1 MTPPDKDPSQG
12 QQLSAINFEK
22 DKVGMFWEYKRG
34 ILFTFLGFVV
44 SAFFAV
50 VFNADRFAPGLWSL
64 LVIAVAVT
72 LLSLVIL
79 DIWRRLQLLAGQVTG
94 YMTQVENGVKLGR
107 FDQMI
112 GLPDV
117 PRRAE
122 KLITA
127 PSRGTLEVK
136 QKLYSLMN
144 STRTSLRSLPSIED
158 ISFEGVERLG
168 QNIILIHVRNPGQ
181 KEVRINRYSINKGE
195 PIPLAPPT
203 VIPPRTAGT
212 VTVSRDLGSQTAF
225 VAGENYT
232 VTVWT
237 ERGWSFSF
245 TFKCPE

>member
-1 MTPPDKDPSQG
+1 MTPPDKSPSQNPPFP
-12 QQLSAINFEK
+12 AVNFEK

-34 ILFTFLGFVV
+34 ILFTFLGFAV

-50 VFNADRFAPGLWSL
+50 VFNADRIAPGLWTL
-64 LVIAVAVT
+64 LVVTVAVFFLILT
-72 LLSLVIL
+72 IL

-94 YMTQVENGVKLGR
+94 YMTQVENGIKLGR

-112 GLPDV
+112 GLPEV

-127 PSRGTLEVK
+127 PSHGTLEVK

-158 ISFEGVERLG
+158 ISFEEVERLG
-168 QNIILIHVRNPGQ
+168 QNTILIHVKNPGQ

-195 PIPLAPPT
+195 PIPLSPPT
-203 VIPPRTAGT
+203 VIPPRISGT
-212 VTVSRDLGSQTAF
+212 VTVSRDPNSQTAF
-225 VAGENYT
+225 VGGENYT

>member
-1 MTPPDKDPSQG
+1 MTPPDKDPGQG
-12 QQLSAINFEK
+12 QQSPATNFEK

-50 VFNADRFAPGLWSL
+50 VFNADKFAPGPWAL
-64 LVIAVAVT
+64 LVVAVAVT
-72 LLSLVIL
+72 FLILLVL
-79 DIWRRLQLLAGQVTG
+79 DIWRRL
-94 YMTQVENGVKLGR
+94 
-107 FDQMI
+107 QMI

-136 QKLYSLMN
+136 QKLYSLVN
-144 STRTSLRSLPSIED
+144 STRTSLRSLPSVED

-168 QNIILIHVRNPGQ
+168 QNTILIHVKNPGQ

-203 VIPPRTAGT
+203 VIPPKSAGT
-212 VTVSRDLGSQTAF
+212 VTMSKDLNSQTAF
-225 VAGENYT
+225 VAGESYT

-237 ERGWSFSF
+237 ERGWSFSV
-245 TFKCPE
+245 TFKCPD

>member
-1 MTPPDKDPSQG
+1 MTPPDRDPSQG
-12 QQLSAINFEK
+12 QQPPATNFEK

-34 ILFTFLGFVV
+34 ILFTFLGFAV

-50 VFNADRFAPGLWSL
+50 VFNADRFAPGLWAL
-64 LVIAVAVT
+64 LVVAVAVVFLILT
-72 LLSLVIL
+72 IL

-117 PRRAE
+117 LRRAE

-136 QKLYSLMN
+136 QKLYSLVN
-144 STRTSLRSLPSIED
+144 STRTSLRSLPSVED

-168 QNIILIHVRNPGQ
+168 QNTILIHAKNPGQ
-181 KEVRINRYSINKGE
+181 KEVRINRYSINKSE

-203 VIPPRTAGT
+203 VIPPKSAGT
-212 VTVSRDLGSQTAF
+212 VTVSRDLTSQTAF

>member
-1 MTPPDKDPSQG
+1 MTPPDKDPGQG
-12 QQLSAINFEK
+12 QQSPATNFEK

-50 VFNADRFAPGLWSL
+50 VFNATRFSHGLGII
-64 LVIAVAVT
+64 LVVTVAVFFLILT
-72 LLSLVIL
+72 IL

-94 YMTQVENGVKLGR
+94 YMTQVENGIKLGR

-112 GLPDV
+112 GLPEV

-127 PSRGTLEVK
+127 PSHGTLEVK

-158 ISFEGVERLG
+158 ITFEEVERLG
-168 QNIILIHVRNPGQ
+168 QNTILIHVKNPGQ

-195 PIPLAPPT
+195 PIPLSPPT
-203 VIPPRTAGT
+203 VIPPKSAGT
-212 VTVSRDLGSQTAF
+212 VTTSRDLNSQTAF
-225 VAGENYT
+225 VAGEDHEVNK
-232 VTVWT
+232 WND
-237 ERGWSFSF
+237 RGWAVSF

>member
-1 MTPPDKDPSQG
+1 MPHVD
-12 QQLSAINFEK
+12 FEK

-34 ILFTFLGFVV
+34 TLFTFLGFAV

-50 VFNADRFAPGLWSL
+50 VFNADRFAPGPWAL
-64 LVIAVAVT
+64 LVVAVAVLFLILT
-72 LLSLVIL
+72 IL

-136 QKLYSLMN
+136 QKLYSLTN
-144 STRTSLRSLPSIED
+144 SIRTSLRSLPSVED

-168 QNIILIHVRNPGQ
+168 QNTILVHVKNPGQ
-181 KEVRINRYSINKGE
+181 NEVRINRYSINKGE

-203 VIPPRTAGT
+203 VIPPKSTGT
-212 VTVSRDLGSQTAF
+212 VTVSRDLNSQTPF
-225 VAGENYT
+225 VGGENYT

-245 TFKCPE
+245 TFKCPA

>member
-1 MTPPDKDPSQG
+1 M
-12 QQLSAINFEK
+12 
-22 DKVGMFWEYKRG
+22 GMFWEYKRG
-34 ILFTFLGFVV
+34 TLFTFLGFAV

-50 VFNADRFAPGLWSL
+50 VFNADRFSPGPWAL
-64 LVIAVAVT
+64 LVVGIAIA
-72 LLSLVIL
+72 LLILLVL

-136 QKLYSLMN
+136 QKLYSLVN
-144 STRTSLRSLPSIED
+144 STRTSLRSLPSVED

-168 QNIILIHVRNPGQ
+168 QNTILIHVKNPGQ
-181 KEVRINRYSINKGE
+181 REVRINRYSINNSE

-203 VIPPRTAGT
+203 VIPPRLAGT
-212 VTVSRDLGSQTAF
+212 VTVSRDLNSLTAF

-237 ERGWSFSF
+237 ERGWSFSI
-245 TFKCPE
+245 TFKCPD

>member
-1 MTPPDKDPSQG
+1 MTPPDKSPGEDPPFPSV
-12 QQLSAINFEK
+12 NFEK

-34 ILFTFLGFVV
+34 ILFTFLGFAV

-50 VFNADRFAPGLWSL
+50 VFNADRFASGLWAL
-64 LVIAVAVT
+64 LVVAVAVT
-72 LLSLVIL
+72 FLILLVL

-94 YMTQVENGVKLGR
+94 YMTQEEKGVKLGSY
-107 FDQMI
+107 DQMI

-136 QKLYSLMN
+136 QKLYSLVN
-144 STRTSLRSLPSIED
+144 STRTSLRSLPSVED

-168 QNIILIHVRNPGQ
+168 QNTILIHVKNPGQ
-181 KEVRINRYSINKGE
+181 KEVRINRYSINKVE
-195 PIPLAPPT
+195 PIPLAPTT

-212 VTVSRDLGSQTAF
+212 VTVSRDLNSQTAF
-225 VAGENYT
+225 VAGESYA

-237 ERGWSFSF
+237 ERGWSFSV
-245 TFKCPE
+245 TFKCPD

>member
-1 MTPPDKDPSQG
+1 M
-12 QQLSAINFEK
+12 
-22 DKVGMFWEYKRG
+22 GMFWEYKRG
-34 ILFTFLGFVV
+34 TLFTFLGFAV

-50 VFNADRFAPGLWSL
+50 VFNADRFSPGPWAL
-64 LVIAVAVT
+64 LVVGIAIA
-72 LLSLVIL
+72 LLILLVL

-158 ISFEGVERLG
+158 ITFEEVERLG
-168 QNIILIHVRNPGQ
+168 QNTILIHVKNPGQ
-181 KEVRINRYSINKGE
+181 REVRINRYSINKSE
-195 PIPLAPPT
+195 PIPLAPPR

-212 VTVSRDLGSQTAF
+212 VTVSRDLNSQTAF
-225 VAGENYT
+225 VAGQNYEI
-232 VTVWT
+232 TVWT

-245 TFKCPE
+245 TFKCPD

>member
-12 QQLSAINFEK
+12 RQPPATNFEK
-22 DKVGMFWEYKRG
+22 EKVGMFWEYKRG
-34 ILFTFLGFVV
+34 TLFTFLGFVV

-168 QNIILIHVRNPGQ
+168 QNTILIHVKNPGQ
-181 KEVRINRYSINKGE
+181 REVRINRYSINKGE
-195 PIPLAPPT
+195 PLPFAPPT
-203 VIPPRTAGT
+203 VIPPKSAGT
-212 VTVSRDLGSQTAF
+212 VTVSRDLNSQTAF
-225 VAGENYT
+225 VAGDNYG

-245 TFKCPE
+245 SFKCSD

>member
-1 MTPPDKDPSQG
+1 MTPPDKDPGQG
-12 QQLSAINFEK
+12 QQSPATNFEK

-127 PSRGTLEVK
+127 PARGTLEVK
-136 QKLYSLMN
+136 QKLYSLVN

-168 QNIILIHVRNPGQ
+168 QNTILIHVKNPGQ

-203 VIPPRTAGT
+203 VIPPKSAGT
-212 VTVSRDLGSQTAF
+212 VTMSKDLNSQTAF

-237 ERGWSFSF
+237 ERGWSFSV
-245 TFKCPE
+245 TFKCPD

>member
-1 MTPPDKDPSQG
+1 MTESDKSPSQEM
-12 QQLSAINFEK
+12 QLPAVNFEK

-34 ILFTFLGFVV
+34 ILFTLLGFIV
-44 SAFFAV
+44 SAFLTV
-50 VFNADRFAPGLWSL
+50 VFNADRFATGPWALLIVVVAVVFLIL
-64 LVIAVAVT
+64 LV
-72 LLSLVIL
+72 L
-79 DIWRRLQLLAGQVTG
+79 DIWRRLQLLAGQVSV
-94 YMTQVENGVKLGR
+94 YMTQVENGVRLGR

-112 GLPDV
+112 GLPEV

-158 ISFEGVERLG
+158 MSFEGVERLG
-168 QNIILIHVRNPGQ
+168 QNTILIHVKNPGQ

-203 VIPPRTAGT
+203 VILPRTAGT
-212 VTVSRDLGSQTAF
+212 VTVCRDLGSQTAF

>member
-1 MTPPDKDPSQG
+1 
-12 QQLSAINFEK
+12 
-22 DKVGMFWEYKRG
+22 MFWEYKRG
-34 ILFTFLGFVV
+34 TLFTFLGFSV
-44 SAFFAV
+44 SAFLAV
-50 VFNADRFAPGLWSL
+50 VFNAERFASGSWAL
-64 LVIAVAVT
+64 LVVGVAVAFLV
-72 LLSLVIL
+72 LVIL
-79 DIWRRLQLLAGQVTG
+79 DIWRRLQLLAGQVSD

-107 FDQMI
+107 FDQML
-112 GLPDV
+112 GLPEV

-127 PSRGTLEVK
+127 PARGTLEVK

-168 QNIILIHVRNPGQ
+168 QNTILIHVKNPGQ

-203 VIPPRTAGT
+203 IIPPKSAGT
-212 VTVSRDLGSQTAF
+212 VTVSRDLNSQTAF
-225 VAGENYT
+225 VGGESYT

-237 ERGWSFSF
+237 ERGWSFSI
-245 TFKCPE
+245 TFKCPD

>member
-1 MTPPDKDPSQG
+1 MTESDKSPSQEM
-12 QQLSAINFEK
+12 QLPAVNFEK

-34 ILFTFLGFVV
+34 ILFTLLGFIV
-44 SAFFAV
+44 SAFLTV
-50 VFNADRFAPGLWSL
+50 VFNADRFASGPLAL
-64 LVIAVAVT
+64 LIVVVAVT
-72 LLSLVIL
+72 FLILLVL

-136 QKLYSLMN
+136 QKLYSLVN
-144 STRTSLRSLPSIED
+144 STRTSLRSLPSVED

-168 QNIILIHVRNPGQ
+168 QNTILIHVKNPGRN
-181 KEVRINRYSINKGE
+181 EVRINRYSINKGE